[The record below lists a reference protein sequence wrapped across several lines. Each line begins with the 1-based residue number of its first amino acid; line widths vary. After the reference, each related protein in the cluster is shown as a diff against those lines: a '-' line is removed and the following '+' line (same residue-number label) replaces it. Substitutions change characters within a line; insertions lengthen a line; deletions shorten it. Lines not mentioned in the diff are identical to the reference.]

1 MNPGAAWDRLEEGWQ
16 VAFLQSWAAF
26 CHKSFP
32 VGSALVGSD
41 GSVLA
46 SGRNRVF
53 DPGEEALS
61 GSLLAHAE
69 IASLSRLS
77 VDERHD
83 DVTLFTTLEPC
94 VYCMGAVVVSRVGT
108 VRYAGVDLYGGAA
121 GLPLDLNP
129 QTGRYPLRVE
139 GPLTGPYGTWAA
151 VLPLVFLLSA
161 DRWRRVV
168 DHVGRADPRLL
179 ETARRVGGLES
190 LLDPKSISLAAA
202 LDEAWPI
209 VQQDSDIR

>member
-1 MNPGAAWDRLEEGWQ
+1 MNPAAAWDRVEEGWK
-16 VAFLQSWAAF
+16 VAFLQSWKAF
-26 CHKSFP
+26 SRSSFP
-32 VGSALVGSD
+32 VGSALVGGD
-41 GSVLA
+41 GVVLA

-53 DPGEEALS
+53 DPAEEGLS

-69 IASLSRLS
+69 IDSLSRLS
-77 VDERHD
+77 ADERHD

-121 GLPLDLNP
+121 GLPLDLNQ
-129 QTGRYPLRVE
+129 QTARYPLRVE
-139 GPLTGPYGTWAA
+139 GPLAGPYGTWAA
-151 VLPLVFLLSA
+151 VLPLVFLLGA

-179 ETARRVGGLES
+179 DTAGRVGELAS
-190 LLDPKSISLAAA
+190 LLDPKSTSLAAA
-202 LDEAWPI
+202 LEEAWPI
-209 VQQDSDIR
+209 LQ